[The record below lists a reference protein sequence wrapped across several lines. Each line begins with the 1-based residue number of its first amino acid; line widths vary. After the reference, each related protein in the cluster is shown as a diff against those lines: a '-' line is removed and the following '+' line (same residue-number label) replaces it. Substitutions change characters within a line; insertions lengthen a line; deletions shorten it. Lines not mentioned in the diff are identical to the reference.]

1 MLLQAHSPFVVR
13 LRLVSLAAQKF
24 LANVSHESLQIYKQR
39 RRQTQ
44 ARLKEQGLKDQKVVL
59 TMEDTAVTL
68 QEVRS
73 LLVLHYLCVP
83 IGYADTFLNVQYG
96 INLKPA
102 PYFLDGSKADK

>member
-1 MLLQAHSPFVVR
+1 MVGSARTQSRRSSCTPTKPGCLAVKIAEQQCCFKPAPFCVR

-59 TMEDTAVTL
+59 TMEDTAVAL

-73 LLVLHYLCVP
+73 LLLLH
-83 IGYADTFLNVQYG
+83 
-96 INLKPA
+96 
-102 PYFLDGSKADK
+102 

>member
-1 MLLQAHSPFVVR
+1 MLHQAKFPFVVR

-59 TMEDTAVTL
+59 TMEDTAVAL

-73 LLVLHYLCVP
+73 LLLLRYLRVP
-83 IGYADTFLNVQYG
+83 IGYADMF
-96 INLKPA
+96 
-102 PYFLDGSKADK
+102 